1 MPKLWDPYEVR
12 LRQTRSRRRVPAQ
25 RRSAHHHVR
34 RRAQLWPVP
43 RPAAAQ
49 TDARS
54 RNNLLWP
61 PSPACHC
68 CRCDVPERYQRCA
81 G

>member
-43 RPAAAQ
+43 RCPPDGRPVPQQPAVASLACLP
-49 TDARS
+49 
-54 RNNLLWP
+54 LLQ
-61 PSPACHC
+61 
-68 CRCDVPERYQRCA
+68 VRCA
-81 G
+81 

>member
-43 RPAAAQ
+43 RCGRPVPQQPAVASLACLP
-49 TDARS
+49 
-54 RNNLLWP
+54 LLQ
-61 PSPACHC
+61 
-68 CRCDVPERYQRCA
+68 VRCA
-81 G
+81 

>member
-25 RRSAHHHVR
+25 WRFAHHHHVRRR

-43 RPAAAQ
+43 RCRPDGPVPQKPAVA
-49 TDARS
+49 S
-54 RNNLLWP
+54 LSCLPLLQ
-61 PSPACHC
+61 
-68 CRCDVPERYQRCA
+68 VRCA
-81 G
+81 